1 MVLVVDDNVALEGN
15 EAFTILIGPSVT
27 ETSSMAMVNIV
38 DDDGEL

>member
-15 EAFTILIGPSVT
+15 EAFTILIGRSVT
-27 ETSSMAMVNIV
+27 ETLSMAMVNIV